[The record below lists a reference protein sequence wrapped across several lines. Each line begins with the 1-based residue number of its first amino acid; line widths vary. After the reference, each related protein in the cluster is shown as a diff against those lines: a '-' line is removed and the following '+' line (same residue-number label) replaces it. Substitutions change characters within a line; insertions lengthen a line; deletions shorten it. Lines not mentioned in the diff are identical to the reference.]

1 MCVARHD
8 TVLGIAGVALLTACA
23 SNIAPPGFLPKP
35 DQMQTDAYGG
45 WIELRYQQDG
55 RERRGAGELIA
66 VTQDSV
72 WVLEQAGGVV
82 LATSAVRTGKLTAY
96 TSGVGK
102 VATFTLLGVLST
114 ASNGVVLILTAPL
127 WIITGTV
134 AGVTES
140 HAPERRAPPLGW
152 RDLATFARFPAG
164 MPTGV
169 KLEDLRPAPRRR

>member
-1 MCVARHD
+1 MCVARHP
-8 TVLGIAGVALLTACA
+8 TLLGVAGVALVTACA
-23 SNIAPPGFLPKP
+23 SNTAPAGFLPKP
-35 DQMQTDAYGG
+35 DQLQTDAYGG
-45 WIELRYQQDG
+45 WIELRYLQEG
-55 RERRGAGELIA
+55 RELRRAGELIA
-66 VTQDSV
+66 VSKDSV

-102 VATFTLLGVLST
+102 VATFTFLGVLST
-114 ASNGVVLILTAPL
+114 VSNGVVPILTAPL

-140 HAPERRAPPLGW
+140 HAPERKTPPLGW
-152 RDLATFARFPAG
+152 PDLATFARFPAG

-169 KLEDLRPAPRRR
+169 KLEDLHPPTSRR